1 MAVLENLHPPTL
13 FFTTIVVMATAASIM
28 TYVGLTQRTYRGFWW
43 WVWAQWLN
51 LAGAVCTLYRYEHP
65 AMFALSVLLALQ
77 WPITMLV
84 GLRRFYVR
92 SELPVPPWGDQVV
105 LVGGFLWWLL
115 VWSHAPDDAGGR
127 VASFTMS
134 SIAGYAYAS
143 WMVWSI
149 REWRDSPHLK
159 AFLLFMVL
167 GVGVQ
172 IPRLI
177 EGLRL
182 WGHPVADTST
192 FVQQPFLSLTLTVAV
207 IFAVYM
213 GLLLT
218 YERTEQDLRESQ
230 RQLRLM
236 VDFDMLTQLP
246 NRRHFQEMAQQTVRL
261 SPPGACALMLFDID
275 GFKHLNEV
283 HGHAAGD
290 TALRMVSGVARSM
303 LRGRDLVGRLGGDQ
317 FIALLP
323 DTTPHDA
330 LHVATRMARLI
341 DDKQRERGSSREAI
355 GLSVGIIQVQ
365 EQESMDHAMHR
376 ATEAVAE
383 AKRRG
388 AHRAVVAGVDDQ
400 GALTIATEQ
409 AFTPARS

>member
-13 FFTTIVVMATAASIM
+13 FFTTIVVMATAAGIM
-28 TYVGLTQRTYRGFWW
+28 TYVGLSQRTYRGFWW

-77 WPITMLV
+77 WPITMLG

-105 LVGGFLWWLL
+105 LFAGFLWWLV

-149 REWRDSPHLK
+149 REWRESAHLK

-167 GVGVQ
+167 GVAVQ
-172 IPRLI
+172 VPRLI
-177 EGLRL
+177 EGIQL
-182 WGHPVADTST
+182 WGVQVAAPNT

-261 SPPGACALMLFDID
+261 SPPGACALMVFDID

-290 TALRMVSGVARSM
+290 TALRLVSSVARSM

-323 DTTPHDA
+323 DTNPQDA

-341 DDKQRERGSSREAI
+341 DEKQRERDSAREAI
-355 GLSVGIIQVQ
+355 GLSVGIVQVQ
-365 EQESMDHAMHR
+365 ESETMDHAIHR

-383 AKRRG
+383 AKRQG
-388 AHRAVVAGVDDQ
+388 AHRAVLASVDAQ
-400 GALTIATEQ
+400 GNPGITSVQ
-409 AFTPARS
+409 AFKPARS

>member
-13 FFTTIVVMATAASIM
+13 FFTTIVVMATAAGIM
-28 TYVGLTQRTYRGFWW
+28 TYVGLSQRTYRGFWW

-51 LAGAVCTLYRYEHP
+51 LAGGVCTLYRYDHP

-77 WPITMLV
+77 WPITMLG

-105 LVGGFLWWLL
+105 LFAGFLWWLM

-149 REWRDSPHLK
+149 REWRESTHLK

-167 GVGVQ
+167 GVAVQ
-172 IPRLI
+172 VPRLI
-177 EGLRL
+177 EGIQL
-182 WGHPVADTST
+182 WGVQVDAPNT

-246 NRRHFQEMAQQTVRL
+246 NRRHFQDMAQQTVRL
-261 SPPGACALMLFDID
+261 SPPGACALMVFDID

-290 TALRMVSGVARSM
+290 TALRLVSSVARAM

-323 DTTPHDA
+323 DTNPQDA

-341 DDKQRERGSSREAI
+341 DEKQRERDSARESI
-355 GLSVGIIQVQ
+355 GLSVGIVQVQ
-365 EQESMDHAMHR
+365 ESETMDHAIHR
-376 ATEAVAE
+376 GTEAVAE
-383 AKRRG
+383 AKRQG
-388 AHRAVVAGVDDQ
+388 AHRAVLASVDAQGTPGV
-400 GALTIATEQ
+400 ISVQ
-409 AFTPARS
+409 AFKPTRS